1 MNFFIVI
8 LNRVYFILTKIKNQS
23 PLFGAS
29 VIVSLLVFFNIGNII
44 LFKYSFSE
52 SYHKINI
59 GIGLFVLLIIF
70 TIVFLFAKSK
80 KQDIINDDIEIST
93 FKKVV
98 IIVIFLFT
106 AILFIFL
113 ANINRQKI
121 FKERKEVQSNEPKK
135 ESLEGK
141 IRKWF
146 EE

>member
-8 LNRVYFILTKIKNQS
+8 LNRVYFFLTKIKNQS

-29 VIVSLLVFFNIGNII
+29 VIVALLIFFNIGNIL

-52 SYHKINI
+52 GYHKINM
-59 GIGLFVLLIIF
+59 GIGLFVLLIVFIG
-70 TIVFLFAKSK
+70 VFLFAKSRK
-80 KQDIINDDIEIST
+80 MDIINGNLEVST
-93 FKKVV
+93 FKKFL
-98 IIVIFLFT
+98 IIAIFLFT
-106 AILFIFL
+106 IISFVFL

-121 FKERKEVQSNEPKK
+121 FKEQENTQSNEPKK

-146 EE
+146 ED